1 MIVIMI
7 VTDEFLIKNK
17 INDVNKMFISHIL
30 TQKYINLCSKYI
42 NLYHFYHQ

>member
-1 MIVIMI
+1 MI

-30 TQKYINLCSKYI
+30 TQKHINLCSKYI
-42 NLYHFYHQ
+42 NLYHSYHQ